1 MRIFIDT
8 EFTEHS
14 DPDLISIG
22 MAAED
27 GQIFYGERTDYRYE
41 SCTSFVRNEILP
53 LLGRE
58 PNARCTA
65 AELSHRLYEWFRAL
79 PEGATVFYDFET
91 DRRLLEASFLG
102 PLPSNLSG
110 YELVDHKIFRHSA
123 YKLGEV
129 LTYSAARPPHHALA
143 DAQALR
149 EGFLRWE
156 AAVSGRDWRSRTVFG
171 SE

>member
-27 GQIFYGERTDYRYE
+27 GQIFYAERTDYRYE

-65 AELSHRLYEWFRAL
+65 AELSHRLYEWFHAL
-79 PEGATVFYDFET
+79 PEGANWPSPSMTDIFDRYDVPIGGIKWHVK
-91 DRRLLEASFLG
+91 DGCFLK
-102 PLPSNLSG
+102 SS
-110 YELVDHKIFRHSA
+110 SA
-123 YKLGEV
+123 NQ
-129 LTYSAARPPHHALA
+129 SS
-143 DAQALR
+143 
-149 EGFLRWE
+149 W
-156 AAVSGRDWRSRTVFG
+156 
-171 SE
+171 

>member
-8 EFTEHS
+8 EFTNHVH
-14 DPDLISIG
+14 PDLISIG
-22 MAAED
+22 IAAEG
-27 GQIFYGERTDYRYE
+27 GQVFYAERTDYRHE
-41 SCTSFVRNEILP
+41 NCTSFVRSEVIP

-58 PNARCTA
+58 SAATCTTE
-65 AELSHRLYEWFRAL
+65 ELSRRLYEWFRML
-79 PEGATVFYDFET
+79 PEAATVFYDFET
-91 DRRLLEASFLG
+91 DRQLLEASFLG
-102 PLPSNLSG
+102 PRPGNLAG

-129 LTYSAARPPHHALA
+129 LTYSATWPPHHALA

-156 AAVSGRDWRSRTVFG
+156 AAISGREWTSPISKRC
-171 SE
+171 